1 MTSNRQTGPGHERV
15 HFPEITQEVL
25 DENTAGAE
33 QDKLGSYTGNR
44 RGSLHGAPNVTWFS
58 TNTQTRNMQ
67 ITPGTQYTIYL
78 QGYNMQTLSN
88 LYLSAADHDM
98 FETQPQVFN
107 FFETTYTNRLKDENP
122 AFTAIPIKEWA
133 VINDNN
139 ITFKLPPLSGTG
151 EIDIILQGPAGYN
164 LSSDSVFTDTLSQS
178 KCLMVQATTRT
189 LTTATT
195 ATTGNNG

>member
-25 DENTAGAE
+25 DENTTGAD

-67 ITPGTQYTIYL
+67 ITPGVPCTIYL

-98 FETQPQVFN
+98 FEARPQVFN
-107 FFETTYTNRLKDENP
+107 FFETTYINRLKDENP
-122 AFTAIPIKEWA
+122 AFTAIPIKEW
-133 VINDNN
+133 VVVNDNN
-139 ITFKLPPLSGTG
+139 ITFKLPPLSGIG

-178 KCLMVQATTRT
+178 KCLTVQATTGT

-195 ATTGNNG
+195 ASTGLSG